1 MKILKERWLTNA
13 KPKQL
18 EKKREKLVKQKK
30 KILEIAHWFKSNG
43 MFSYELFKLY
53 NVIHINIKLIT
64 NSSQRFF
71 DKQYLVTATGKK
83 LIEYTIKPYHTLI
96 ESSIQITPYT
106 MCWWEFLGTNGAWS
120 GKAKEICEQLE
131 KELRDE
137 TNQH

>member
-1 MKILKERWLTNA
+1 MKILRERWLTNA

-53 NVIHINIKLIT
+53 NVIHINIKLIDDAT
-64 NSSQRFF
+64 HYEF
-71 DKQYLVTATGKK
+71 DPWYKNKPALRMLMTVGYQKILSFHVGH
-83 LIEYTIKPYHTLI
+83 LRYTSNVYD
-96 ESSIQITPYT
+96 
-106 MCWWEFLGTNGAWS
+106 FLGMNGAWS
-120 GKAKEICEQLE
+120 ERAKEICEQLE

-137 TNQH
+137 IEQH